1 VAGYVTLIAAFIILS
16 GMLGSFSGWPRAFDF
31 ISMSGHFG
39 TIPAGGQS
47 TFIGSGGNG
56 ARQGFMFGLTL
67 IPGVMLGLGI
77 MSIVEQTGGLRVA
90 KRFLAP
96 LMRPLFGMPGCAALA
111 MIASMQSTDAGAVL
125 TKVFFEHKEVNE
137 RERLIFTQYELSGS
151 AAIANYLIIG
161 PAVFA
166 TLIVPIG
173 VPLLIIIV
181 MKMIGANVT
190 RAILRAAYS
199 DQMLADPV

>member
-1 VAGYVTLIAAFIILS
+1 
-16 GMLGSFSGWPRAFDF
+16 
-31 ISMSGHFG
+31 
-39 TIPAGGQS
+39 
-47 TFIGSGGNG
+47 
-56 ARQGFMFGLTL
+56 
-67 IPGVMLGLGI
+67 
-77 MSIVEQTGGLRVA
+77 LRVA

-96 LMRPLFGMPGCAALA
+96 LMRPLFGMPGAAALA

-151 AAIANYLIIG
+151 AAIANFLTIG

-166 TLIVPIG
+166 VLIVPIG

-181 MKMIGANVT
+181 MKIVGANVT

-199 DQMLADPV
+199 DQMLADPT